1 MRGLAGAV
9 SAAASGDAYAATLYP
24 PPSIRLS
31 ALWIVV
37 TLGGIMTEDNSALTR
52 IIKRNGNIVAYDRE
66 RITNAILKAIASV
79 GQPDRT
85 TAESLSA
92 KVELALAQAYTG
104 DMIPSVEDIQD
115 IVEQTLLNESLTK
128 IARNY
133 IAYRRQRAILR
144 ATRAYSF
151 EVTDNIPYK
160 KIYEVLLW
168 NMAHRCESVESLNAI
183 IREDH
188 LPELVH
194 AAERRYEEEVGLA
207 AQAILARTGQLRLII
222 IAGPSSSGKTST
234 TIRVGEALKTVGMRL
249 KAINIDHYFFDLVK
263 HPRDEFGDY
272 DYEAPQS
279 LDLELINQHLNAL
292 LAGQTIKTPDYNFK
306 TGIRTLD
313 VHEMRLAPDEIL
325 LLDSLHGLYEDMTRA
340 VPAEAKYRLYVET
353 LGQLRTADGTFMR
366 WADNRLLRRMLRD
379 KDHRNLQPM
388 GTLTHWHYVRRSE
401 LKHIIPFIGHADFV
415 LNTALPYELPFL
427 KARLWNTLPEAIERF
442 RNDPHR
448 QDAYIRAKRVH
459 DLLTPIEAAPDD
471 TCIPRNSL
479 LREFI
484 GGSQYRY

>member
-1 MRGLAGAV
+1 MA
-9 SAAASGDAYAATLYP
+9 
-24 PPSIRLS
+24 
-31 ALWIVV
+31 
-37 TLGGIMTEDNSALTR
+37 EALTR

-66 RITNAILKAIASV
+66 RITNAILKALASV
-79 GQPDRT
+79 GQPDRAA
-85 TAESLSA
+85 AESLSA
-92 KVELALAQAYTG
+92 KVELALLQAYRG
-104 DMIPSVEDIQD
+104 EMIPSVEDIQD
-115 IVEQTLLNESLTK
+115 IVEQTLLDENLTK

-168 NMAHRCESVESLNAI
+168 NMAHRCESVEGLNAI
-183 IREDH
+183 IGEGH
-188 LPELVH
+188 LPELIR
-194 AAERRYEEEVGLA
+194 AAEQRYDEEVDLA
-207 AQAILARTGQLRLII
+207 AQAILARAGQLRMII

-279 LDLELINQHLNAL
+279 LDLDLINRHLEEL
-292 LAGQTIKTPDYNFK
+292 LAGRTIRTPDYNFK

-313 VHEMRLAPDEIL
+313 MHEMHLAPDEIL
-325 LLDSLHGLYEDMTRA
+325 LLDSLHGLYDDMTRA
-340 VPAEAKYRLYVET
+340 VPAAGKYRLYVET
-353 LGQLRTADGTFMR
+353 LGQLRAADGTFMR

-401 LKHIIPFIGHADFV
+401 LKYIIPFIGHADFV

-427 KARLWNTLPEAIERF
+427 KARLWDTLPEAIQRF
-442 RNDPHR
+442 HDDPDR
-448 QDAYIRAKRVH
+448 QDAYIRAKRVQ
-459 DLLTPIEAAPDD
+459 DLLAPIQGVRDD
-471 TCIPRNSL
+471 TGVPLNSL